1 MGFVE
6 VVLKYL
12 RNAVTVRCVSI
23 EAASNSM
30 FSTPGMRAMD
40 VRILPWS
47 MIHAAS
53 RRRGPMVVAVLILP
67 CLDHLSTA
75 VL

>member
-1 MGFVE
+1 MGFGE
-6 VVLKYL
+6 VVVNYL
-12 RNAVTVRCVSI
+12 RNAGTVRCVSI
-23 EAASNSM
+23 EASSNSM

-67 CLDHLSTA
+67 RLAQLSAA